1 MGSGVGS
8 GVGSGGGDFGWVEL
22 VPLNICF
29 MWPLTVASVLGKYFA
44 TKSAVN
50 PGQEVNA
57 LLLMA
62 FMKVLLA
69 GLKHAAW

>member
-1 MGSGVGS
+1 MGSGVDS
-8 GVGSGGGDFGWVEL
+8 GVGSDGGDLGWGEL

-29 MWPLTVASVLGKYFA
+29 MWPLTVASVLGNYLA
-44 TKSAVN
+44 TSSAVN

-57 LLLMA
+57 LLLMD
-62 FMKVLLA
+62 FMKVLLE

>member
-1 MGSGVGS
+1 MMASRVGF
-8 GVGSGGGDFGWVEL
+8 GGGVLGWVEL
-22 VPLNICF
+22 VPLKFCF
-29 MWPLTVASVLGKYFA
+29 MWPLTVASVLVKYLA
-44 TKSAVN
+44 TSSAVN

-62 FMKVLLA
+62 FMKVLLE

>member
-8 GVGSGGGDFGWVEL
+8 GVGSGGGDLGWVEL
-22 VPLNICF
+22 APLNICF
-29 MWPLTVASVLGKYFA
+29 MWPLTVASVLGKYLA
-44 TKSAVN
+44 TSSAVN

-62 FMKVLLA
+62 FMKVLLEW
-69 GLKHAAW
+69 LKHAAW

>member
-8 GVGSGGGDFGWVEL
+8 GVGFGGGDFGWVEL
-22 VPLNICF
+22 VPLNVCF
-29 MWPLTVASVLGKYFA
+29 MWLLTVASVLGKYFA
-44 TKSAVN
+44 NKSAIN